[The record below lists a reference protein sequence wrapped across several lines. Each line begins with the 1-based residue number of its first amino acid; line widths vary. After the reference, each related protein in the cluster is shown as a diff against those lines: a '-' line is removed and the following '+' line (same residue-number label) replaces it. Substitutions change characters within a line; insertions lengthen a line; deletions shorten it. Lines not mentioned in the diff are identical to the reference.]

1 MTSHPFHL
9 AEINYPSRFISSATF
24 FQKSYHDIIYLQV
37 FYNEGEG
44 KLVSVSPGPPMSDY
58 LTSKLVADSLM
69 WQQTFRNDSPSPEQE
84 LPPQPPLRPASLLG
98 GGADLASPGTS
109 GGKILVLDPGVVN
122 DIEKEARRLA
132 TDVDALVENLACVL
146 QVTILLSL
154 YEQHV
159 IFVPRICPIIFPI

>member
-1 MTSHPFHL
+1 M

-98 GGADLASPGTS
+98 GGADLASPGAGTS

-146 QVTILLSL
+146 QVTILLSMNNMYLSDYLL
-154 YEQHV
+154 YFQ
-159 IFVPRICPIIFPI
+159 INFAS

>member
-1 MTSHPFHL
+1 MSFVK
-9 AEINYPSRFISSATF
+9 SRFTSFATISQNSD
-24 FQKSYHDIIYLQV
+24 HDIYLQV

-98 GGADLASPGTS
+98 GGADLASPGAGTS

-159 IFVPRICPIIFPI
+159 IFVLLHIIFPN

>member
-1 MTSHPFHL
+1 MSFVK
-9 AEINYPSRFISSATF
+9 SRFTSFATISQNSD
-24 FQKSYHDIIYLQV
+24 HDIYLQV

-69 WQQTFRNDSPSPEQE
+69 WQQTFRNDSPSPEAE
-84 LPPQPPLRPASLLG
+84 LPPQPPLRPASFLG
-98 GGADLASPGTS
+98 GGADLASPGAGTS
-109 GGKILVLDPGVVN
+109 GSKILVLDPGVVN

-159 IFVPRICPIIFPI
+159 IFVLLHIIFPN

>member
-1 MTSHPFHL
+1 M
-9 AEINYPSRFISSATF
+9 
-24 FQKSYHDIIYLQV
+24 
-37 FYNEGEG
+37 
-44 KLVSVSPGPPMSDY
+44 SVSPGPPMSDY

-98 GGADLASPGTS
+98 GGADLASPGAGTS

-154 YEQHV
+154 YEQRV
-159 IFVPRICPIIFPI
+159 FVLLYFQINFAP